1 LEGGEICM
9 SSIDERVVA
18 MKFDNKTFEKNISES
33 NRSISDLKKNL
44 NFDGMKKGLSDLDLA
59 AKNFNLNSMAQGID
73 NISAK
78 FNAMS
83 IVGIAALATIA
94 AKAVDVGLTL
104 AKNMIVDPAKSGLK
118 EYETQIG
125 AIQTILANTSSKGTT
140 LDEVNAALDTL
151 NTYSDKTIYNFSEMA
166 RNIGTFTAAGVS
178 LDTSTNA
185 IKGIANLAAVSGST
199 SAQASTAMYQL
210 SQALATGRVSLMDW
224 NSVVNAGMGG
234 EVFQNALKETARVQG
249 VAVDDII
256 AKNGSFRDS
265 LQEGWLTTE
274 ILTETLS
281 KFTGELTDDQLRS
294 MGYTEEQIVGIQ
306 KMAATAVGAAQD
318 VKTFTQLL
326 ETLGEQSASGWAQS
340 WRIIIG
346 DLGEAKVLW
355 TEVSNTIGGM
365 MQASADARNNMLKDW
380 DALGGRTAAIDAV
393 RNAFKALMS
402 IVTPIQE
409 AFREVF
415 PPMTGQRL
423 YEITVAV
430 RDFTAALILGEGQ
443 MSAVKNVF
451 LFIFTVIKTGLN
463 IIGGLI
469 GLLVR
474 LFAVIFSGGD
484 DVNILGQQIG
494 AFFAKLTSMIKDTAW
509 ITGFFRV
516 LGDVLV
522 NVVGFLKD
530 LAIFAVQGLL
540 ALAGFASG
548 GVEAAFTR
556 ITERVQQLGMIGQWF
571 IDSWNKLKDTLQA
584 IATFF
589 KPVTDAL
596 GAMFQDIGANIKE
609 AFTDVDFDAVLDL
622 VNVGLL
628 GGLVLLFKKF
638 MKDGIL
644 GSTISNGVVDQLK
657 GLTGEL
663 SKIMSG
669 LTDTL
674 SAMQQNLQAG
684 TLMKIATAIAILTAA
699 VLVLSLIDSAALTKA
714 LTALTVMF
722 LQLSGALA
730 VFGKIAATGSLTQL
744 PVAAAGLILLGIAI
758 NILVIAVRSLSEL
771 SWGEMIQG
779 LAGLA
784 AMLGLLM
791 GVVKSMSG
799 QTGQYIAIGAG
810 LTLLAIAVKILASA
824 VADLASMDF
833 GSMIQGLI
841 GMGAVLAALALFNK
855 FGTVDKGSVVNG
867 AGLILLAT
875 ALKILASAVG
885 DFAKMNIGALIQ
897 GLAAM
902 GIVLATLKTFMTA
915 TANVGQMISFATGL
929 VILGAAMKIMA
940 SAVGDFGAMPFEQLA
955 KGLIGLGGAL
965 LVITAAMLFMPPNMI
980 GTATALVIVGAAL
993 KIIASAF
1000 ADMGGMS
1007 WDEIGR
1013 GFVVLAG
1020 SLILLAA
1027 AMYAMT
1033 GALPG
1038 AAAMLVAAAAL
1049 AILTPALVAMGNMSW
1064 DEIGRGLVM
1073 LAGVFGVIG
1082 LAALVLAPVTPIILA
1097 LGLAIGLI
1105 GIGIGVAAAGML
1117 GIAVALTLLAA
1128 AGVAAIPVMLA
1139 LFTAIIGLI
1148 PLLVQKIGEGIVA
1161 MAQVIG
1167 ESAPVFLEAAKALI
1181 MTLLQAIQELAPVI
1195 ADTLLVLIT
1204 ELLRI
1209 IVTAVPQMVDAGMKL
1224 IIGIL
1229 EGIGKNIGKV
1239 IDAGAKVIIEFL
1251 NGLARNLPGII
1262 QAGINLVISFINGVG
1277 DGIRNNTSR
1286 FIAAGNNLFRAI
1298 VDGVAQ
1304 AIENGGNLLRWAGQ
1318 RIGNAIIEGAK
1329 NALGIN
1335 SPSKVFRDYI
1345 MGSVGEG
1352 VDDGAAIQSKS
1363 AYRSG
1368 EGIGEAVIDG
1378 TKSVLRNLKTAVATD
1393 MDFTPTIAP
1402 VLDLSNIKKGA
1413 PLIGGMLRPPT
1424 LSVDDSYAYASS
1436 LAVEQ
1441 RSNQNGSD
1449 NGDDPTAGNGGSG
1462 DSPVTFIQN
1471 NYSPKAIS
1479 AAESY
1484 RNTKNAISTAKKE
1497 LTP

>member
-1 LEGGEICM
+1 M
-9 SSIDERVVA
+9 SSIDERIVA
-18 MKFDNKTFEKNISES
+18 MKFDNKTFEKNISDS

-44 NFDGMKKGLSDLDLA
+44 NFDGMRRGLTDLDLA
-59 AKNFNLNSMAQGID
+59 AKNFNLNSMSQNID
-73 NISAK
+73 NISSK

-83 IVGIAALATIA
+83 VIGIAALASIA
-94 AKAVDVGLTL
+94 AKAVDVGLQL
-104 AKNMIVDPAKSGLK
+104 GQKLIVDPARSGLR

-140 LDEVNAALDTL
+140 LDQVNAALDTL

-178 LDTSTNA
+178 LDTSTQA

-234 EVFQNALKETARVQG
+234 EVFQNAIKETARVQG

-294 MGYTEEQIVGIQ
+294 MGYTEEQIKGIQ
-306 KMAATAVGAAQD
+306 AMAATAVGAAQD
-318 VKTFTQLL
+318 VKTLTQLF
-326 ETLGEQSASGWAQS
+326 ETLGEQSASGWAQT
-340 WRIIIG
+340 WRIIFG

-393 RNAFKALMS
+393 RYAFQAVMS
-402 IVTPIQE
+402 VVTPIKE

-430 RDFTAALILGEGQ
+430 RDFVKALILGEGQ
-443 MSAVKNVF
+443 MNALKQVF
-451 LFIFTVIKTGLN
+451 VFIFSVIKAGMTVI
-463 IIGGLI
+463 GGII

-484 DVNILGQQIG
+484 DVNILANQIG
-494 AFFAKLTSMIKDTAW
+494 AFFAKMSAAIKDTAW
-509 ITGFFRV
+509 VTAFFKG
-516 LGDVLV
+516 LGDILA

-530 LAIFAVQGLL
+530 VAVWAVSGLL

-548 GVEAAFTR
+548 GVEAALTR
-556 ITERVQQLGMIGQWF
+556 ITARVQQLGEIGQWF
-571 IDSWNKLKDTLQA
+571 INAWEGLKRTLSA
-584 IATFF
+584 LATFF
-589 KPVTDAL
+589 KPITDAM
-596 GAMFQDIGANIKE
+596 GEMFADIGANINA
-609 AFTDVDFDAVLDL
+609 AFTDVDFDAVIDL

-628 GGLVLLFKKF
+628 GGLVLLFRKF

-644 GSTISNGVVDQLK
+644 GSTLNEGILSQLK

-663 SKIMSG
+663 QNILG
-669 LTDTL
+669 GVTDTL
-674 SAMQQNLQAG
+674 KAMQTNLQAG
-684 TLMKIATAIAILTAA
+684 TLMKIAGAIALLTAS

-714 LTALTVMF
+714 LIALTTMF
-722 LQLSGALA
+722 IQLSAALA
-730 VFGKIAATGSLTQL
+730 VFGKIAATGSLTAL

-758 NILVIAVRSLSEL
+758 NILVTAVARLSEL

-779 LAGLA
+779 LTGLTVI
-784 AMLGLLM
+784 LGLLM
-791 GVVKSMSG
+791 ATVKSMSG
-799 QTGQYIAIGAG
+799 QTGQFIAIGVG
-810 LTLLAIAVKILASA
+810 LTLLAVAVKILASA
-824 VADLASMDF
+824 VADMASLDL
-833 GSMIQGLI
+833 GGMIQGLI
-841 GMGAVLAALALFNK
+841 GVGAVLAALALFNK
-855 FGTVDKGSVVNG
+855 FGAVDKGSMVNG
-867 AGLILLAT
+867 LGLILLAT
-875 ALKILASAVG
+875 ALKILASAVS
-885 DFAKMNIGALIQ
+885 DFATMNIGSLAQ
-897 GLAAM
+897 GLASM
-902 GIVLATLKTFMTA
+902 GLILVMLKTFMTA

-929 VILGAAMKIMA
+929 VIMGAAMKVMA
-940 SAVGDFGAMPFEQLA
+940 SAVADFGNMSVEQLA

-965 LVITAAMLFMPPNMI
+965 LIITAALMFMPPNMI
-980 GTATALVIVGAAL
+980 ATATALVIVGAAL
-993 KIIASAF
+993 KVIASAF
-1000 ADMGGMS
+1000 SDMGGMS

-1064 DEIGRGLVM
+1064 DEIGRGLTM

-1097 LGLAIGLI
+1097 LGIAIGLI

-1117 GIAVALTLLAA
+1117 AVAVALTLLAA

-1195 ADTLLVLIT
+1195 IDTLLVLIE
-1204 ELLRI
+1204 ELLRGL
-1209 IVTAVPQMVDAGMKL
+1209 VEAVPMFVDAGMRL

-1229 EGIGKNIGKV
+1229 EGISKNLHQLITAGTDVIVKFIKGIGDNSWRV
-1239 IDAGAKVIIEFL
+1239 IAAAGDAI
-1251 NGLARNLPGII
+1251 LA
-1262 QAGINLVISFINGVG
+1262 FINGLSSY
-1277 DGIRNNTSR
+1277 IENNTWR
-1286 FIAAGNNLFRAI
+1286 FISAGNRLVRAI
-1298 VDGVAQ
+1298 VEGVSQ
-1304 AIENGGNLLRWAGQ
+1304 AIENSGNLMRWAGQ

-1345 MGSVGEG
+1345 MGSVYEG
-1352 VDDGAAIQSKS
+1352 VEDGNARNIDTATH
-1363 AYRSG
+1363 AG
-1368 EGIGEAVIDG
+1368 NEIGSAVIEG
-1378 TKSVLRNLKTAVATD
+1378 TKSVLRNLKDAVATD

-1402 VLDLSNIKKGA
+1402 VLDLSDVKAKAATLGSMLQA
-1413 PLIGGMLRPPT
+1413 PSLKVT
-1424 LSVDDSYAYASS
+1424 DSYAYASS
-1436 LAVEQ
+1436 LSAAQ
-1441 RSNQNGSD
+1441 RNQNGTD
-1449 NGDDPTAGNGGSG
+1449 EEPPTSPSG
-1462 DSPVTFIQN
+1462 PTDGTSPVTFIQN